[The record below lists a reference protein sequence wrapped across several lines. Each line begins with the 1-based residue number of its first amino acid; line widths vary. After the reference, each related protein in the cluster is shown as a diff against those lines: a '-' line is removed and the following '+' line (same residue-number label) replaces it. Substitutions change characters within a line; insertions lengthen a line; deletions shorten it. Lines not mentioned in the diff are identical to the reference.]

1 MLSYEVSIS
10 LDDASLAPA
19 LERYMI
25 DTHLAD
31 VFATGCFVDAHFER
45 AADGYRTRYS
55 VASQEDLDRYVAKHA
70 PRMREDFA
78 AHFPTGLRVTRAVW
92 TELTAAR

>member
-1 MLSYEVSIS
+1 MLSYEVTISI
-10 LDDASLAPA
+10 DDPSLAPA
-19 LERYMI
+19 LERYMV

-45 AADGYRTRYS
+45 SETAWRTRYT
-55 VASQEDLDRYVAKHA
+55 VASQEDLDRYVAEHA
-70 PRMREDFA
+70 PRMRDDFA

-92 TELTAAR
+92 TELARC

>member
-1 MLSYEVSIS
+1 MLSYEVTIS
-10 LDDASLAPA
+10 LDDPSLASA

-45 AADGYRTRYS
+45 SDTAWRTRYT
-55 VASQEDLDRYVAKHA
+55 VASQEDFDRYVAEHA

-78 AHFPTGLRVTRAVW
+78 AHFPTGLRLARAVW